1 MGRRTATLALRAL
14 TTSATVLT
22 LVGCDFK
29 SPAKVDVV
37 KDDAASVASPAGA
50 CTPGVAEKIGVKFVR
65 VCPTEQ
71 GSHPFWISAIPMGCS
86 AGAHETVPC
95 PPVTALMQPTKG
107 LPDSLGPASP
117 KLAAVV
123 EVYTAHKICTM
134 RFAGRLPTRIERV
147 RARAML
153 GAASVVVTE
162 STETHA
168 FRPREL
174 AEWVTEKVC
183 DQPTDLA
190 PDCGAGPFPATSISA
205 VRWDM
210 LARCEARPLARA
222 SSSLPFIDL
231 GGECAGRRGANT
243 ASLRLP
249 CAVRGLARPGE
260 GSAVEGFE
268 LWCSAPDAALAHP
281 EKVLPDIAAF
291 RCVLPELV

>member
-1 MGRRTATLALRAL
+1 MNRRTTTAALGAL
-14 TTSATVLT
+14 ITMG
-22 LVGCDFK
+22 VGCDFK
-29 SPAKVDVV
+29 SPAKVEVV
-37 KDDAASVASPAGA
+37 KDDAATTASPAA
-50 CTPGVAEKIGVKFVR
+50 PCVPGVSEKIGVKFVR
-65 VCPTEQ
+65 VCPTEE
-71 GSHPFWISAIPMGCS
+71 GAHPFWISAIPMGCS

-95 PPVTALMQPTKG
+95 PPVTAVVQPTKG
-107 LPDSLGPASP
+107 LPESLGPATP

-134 RFAGRLPTRIERV
+134 RFAGRLPTRNERA

-153 GAASVVVTE
+153 GAASVIVTE
-162 STETHA
+162 SPETHT

-190 PDCGAGPFPATSISA
+190 PDCNPGPFPSTSISA

-210 LARCEARPLARA
+210 LARCEARPVTRVSA
-222 SSSLPFIDL
+222 SLPFVEL
-231 GGECAGRRGANT
+231 GGECTGVRGADT

-249 CAVRGLARPGE
+249 CALRGPAHLAS
-260 GSAVEGFE
+260 GSAVTGFE
-268 LWCSAPDAALAHP
+268 LWCSPPEPTFAHP
-281 EKVLPDIAAF
+281 EKVLPDLAAF